1 MPKMLLEV
9 EGGQLIK
16 YKILKYNYGP
26 ITCNLYEYEWSE
38 ILKYTHSPVT
48 IIGVT

>member
-26 ITCNLYEYEWSE
+26 IRVTYS
-38 ILKYTHSPVT
+38 YTS
-48 IIGVT
+48 GQKF